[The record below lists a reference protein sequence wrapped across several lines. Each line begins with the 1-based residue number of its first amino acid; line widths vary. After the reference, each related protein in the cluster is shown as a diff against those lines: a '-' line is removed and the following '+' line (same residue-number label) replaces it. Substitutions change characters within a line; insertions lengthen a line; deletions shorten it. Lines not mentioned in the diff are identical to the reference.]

1 MNIAFTP
8 SFQGTRCLEGICCV
22 RTATFAGRITLMQ
35 AFERSSVDTSIIIAA
50 LT

>member
-8 SFQGTRCLEGICCV
+8 ALQGTTGLEGICCV
-22 RTATFAGRITLMQ
+22 RTATSAGRITLMK